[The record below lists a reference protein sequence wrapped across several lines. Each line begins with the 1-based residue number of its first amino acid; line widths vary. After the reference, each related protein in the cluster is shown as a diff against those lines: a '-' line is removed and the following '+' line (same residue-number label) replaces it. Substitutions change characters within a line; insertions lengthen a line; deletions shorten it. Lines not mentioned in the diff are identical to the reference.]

1 MSQEVN
7 IAALKEIAFNKLKED
22 FFEDK
27 NDDDFLVDQL
37 TSTQSSF
44 DSLKLDVDQQLATIS
59 MLNDLAIIAEN
70 IAKHQ
75 KDDATKEKTKEYQEK
90 FKKVQETILNE
101 LDVPDEF
108 VQLLQVAS
116 AGGVEALEQ
125 VATWARNT
133 AKEMRNDEEFNKKLD
148 DLQGVEKKLENLSK
162 IVYKDKNAEENKFSL
177 RARLNKAFKT
187 NASEEEYR
195 MHLQRMETRRQE
207 EM

>member
-1 MSQEVN
+1 MSQEIN
-7 IAALKEIAFNKLKED
+7 IAALKEMTFNKLKEN
-22 FFEDK
+22 FIEDK
-27 NDDDFLVDQL
+27 DDDILVDQL
-37 TSTQSSF
+37 TSVQSTH
-44 DSLKLDVDQQLATIS
+44 DTLKVDVDQQLALIS

-70 IAKHQ
+70 IARHQ
-75 KDDATKEKTKEYQEK
+75 KEQNNKEKTKEYQEK
-90 FKKVQETILNE
+90 FEKVQATLLNE

-133 AKEMRNDEEFNKKLD
+133 AKEMRNDEQFNEKLD
-148 DLQGVEKKLENLSK
+148 KLQSVEKKLENLSK
-162 IVYKDKNAEENKFSL
+162 IVYKDRNAEENKFSL

-207 EM
+207 ET

>member
-1 MSQEVN
+1 MSQEIN
-7 IAALKEIAFNKLKED
+7 IAALKEMTFNKLKEN
-22 FFEDK
+22 FIEDK
-27 NDDDFLVDQL
+27 DDDILVDQL
-37 TSTQSSF
+37 TSVQSTH
-44 DSLKLDVDQQLATIS
+44 DTLKVDVDQQLALIS

-70 IAKHQ
+70 IARHQ
-75 KDDATKEKTKEYQEK
+75 KEQNNKEKTKEYQEK
-90 FKKVQETILNE
+90 FEKVQATLLNE

-133 AKEMRNDEEFNKKLD
+133 AKEMRYDEQFNEKLD
-148 DLQGVEKKLENLSK
+148 KLQSVEKKLENLSK
-162 IVYKDKNAEENKFSL
+162 IVYKDRNAEENKFSF

-207 EM
+207 ET

>member
-1 MSQEVN
+1 MSQEIN
-7 IAALKEIAFNKLKED
+7 IAALKEMTFNKLKEN
-22 FFEDK
+22 FIEDK
-27 NDDDFLVDQL
+27 DDDILVDQL
-37 TSTQSSF
+37 TSVQSTH
-44 DSLKLDVDQQLATIS
+44 DTLKVDVDQQLALIS

-70 IAKHQ
+70 IARHQ
-75 KDDATKEKTKEYQEK
+75 KEQNNKEKTKEYQEK
-90 FKKVQETILNE
+90 FEKVQATLLNE

-133 AKEMRNDEEFNKKLD
+133 AKEMRNDEQFNEKLD
-148 DLQGVEKKLENLSK
+148 KLQSVEKKLENLSK
-162 IVYKDKNAEENKFSL
+162 IVYKDRNAEENKFSF

-207 EM
+207 ET

>member
-1 MSQEVN
+1 MHSQN
-7 IAALKEIAFNKLKED
+7 D
-22 FFEDK
+22 DK